1 MKFPLSPLL
10 LACCIVL
17 LPAPAALAQV
27 GNEAVSSIL
36 AEAAQA
42 REQGDVQRERAL
54 LEQGLADTGPD
65 SRAAFPLYDKL
76 TQNHSD
82 NGDFVGAI
90 RLAEQQLATAGGPA
104 QRLGVLVSLISLHA
118 SLHQMNK
125 AQARFREAE
134 ALLPVLR
141 STRGWARKGDWWQA
155 LLARAKAMLEGSAG
169 HLAVA
174 ESAWKACLG
183 SAGNALKIDP
193 DREGSALFVDCSRG
207 LIGVLTAT
215 GQLEAAGQLAD
226 RVRQAAE
233 RVVEINKRPGI
244 NVRVQQTLGH
254 LAMEQ
259 GRFDEARRL
268 FNQAIDT
275 LQASG
280 SAEQSTRMG
289 NLRKQMALLAML
301 KGDWS
306 GALAWHEQRADGLRK
321 TSQGLGP
328 VSAEYAYTLVRLGR
342 SGEAVAM
349 LRKIVAARARI
360 YDEASLYLWESRA
373 FLGLALA
380 AHGQSI
386 EALAQLQA
394 AMPKILDIA
403 RGERSSADAGVLRSA
418 RLNWLLDGYI
428 ALLAEQAASTDHK
441 AASQALDEA
450 FRMADL
456 ARGSTVQRA
465 LAAAAS
471 RTSISDPALAEVAR
485 REQDLQREISALAE
499 AIDNLLARG
508 RVAEQ
513 DQAVADMRAT
523 LARLHAEH
531 TAVQAELERRF
542 PDYAA
547 LLSPKPIGIA
557 SVQKLLKPSEALIA
571 VYAGSQSTVVWAVPA
586 SGAARLA
593 VVPLSG
599 EQLDL
604 KVGTLRQALDPNA
617 EAAGRLPKFP
627 FAIAHELYARLLAPV
642 EAGWQG
648 ARELIVVPH
657 GRLGQLPFG
666 LLTTQPWQAP
676 AARLP
681 YAEMA
686 EAPWL
691 LKQVA
696 ISQLPAAVALPALR
710 AGRDGAPAN
719 RPFVGFGDPQFGT
732 SPAPAPT
739 HMRGLKRRNLVLAKA
754 KPNGAPDGTINFA
767 LLPPL
772 PDTALEIRD
781 IASVLT
787 AEAERDVFLQGRA
800 SEAQV
805 KKADLAAYRVVMFA
819 THGLM
824 SGEMPG
830 LYQPALAL
838 SNPALTGDG
847 EDGMLTMEEILGLKL
862 HADWVVLS
870 ACNTAAAGGQSGESV
885 SGLGRAF
892 FYAGSKAL
900 LVTNWAVET
909 ESARLLTT
917 DIFRRQAADP
927 SLPRARA
934 LQQAALALMK
944 KSAGQDYS
952 YAHPMFWAPYTLV
965 GDGG

>member
-1 MKFPLSPLL
+1 MSFPRSPLL
-10 LACCIVL
+10 LTCAVAL
-17 LPAPAALAQV
+17 LAASPAGQAQIT
-27 GNEAVSSIL
+27 NEAVVSVL
-36 AEAAQA
+36 GEAARA

-76 TQNHSD
+76 TQNYSD

-104 QRLGVLVSLISLHA
+104 QRLGVLVSLVSLHA

-125 AQARFREAE
+125 ARARFREAE

-155 LLARAKAMLEGSAG
+155 LLARAKAMLEGSSG

-183 SAGNALKIDP
+183 SAGKALKIDP
-193 DREGSALFVDCSRG
+193 DRDGSALFVDCSRG

-226 RVRQAAE
+226 QVRQTAE
-233 RVVEINKRPGI
+233 RAVDIQKRPGI

-259 GRFDEARRL
+259 GKLDEARRL
-268 FNQAIDT
+268 FNLAVAT
-275 LQASG
+275 VRASG
-280 SAEQSTRMG
+280 SAEQSAR
-289 NLRKQMALLAML
+289 LSSLHKQLAML
-301 KGDWS
+301 DMLNGDWA
-306 GALAWHEQRADGLRK
+306 GALAWHEKRADGAQTLPGAIGK
-321 TSQGLGP
+321 TST
-328 VSAEYAYTLVRLGR
+328 EHAYTLVRLGR
-342 SGEAVAM
+342 AAEAVDM
-349 LRKIVAARARI
+349 LRKIVATRSKI
-360 YDEASLYLWESRA
+360 YDEASLYLWEGRA

-380 AHGQSI
+380 ANGQPA
-386 EALAQLQA
+386 EALPQMQA
-394 AMPKILDIA
+394 AIPKILDIA
-403 RGERSSADAGVLRSA
+403 RGERSSADAGLLRGA

-428 ALLAEQAASTDHK
+428 ALLAEQAAS
-441 AASQALDEA
+441 APELLDEA

-471 RTSISDPALAEVAR
+471 RAGIDDPALAELAR
-485 REQDLQREISALAE
+485 REQDLQHEISALAE

-513 DQAVADMRAT
+513 DQAVADMRAG
-523 LARLHAEH
+523 LVRLR
-531 TAVQAELERRF
+531 ELHSAAQRELDQRF

-547 LLSPKPIGIA
+547 LLNPKPLAIA
-557 SVQKLLKPSEALIA
+557 GVQSLLKPGEALIA
-571 VYAGSQSTVVWAVPA
+571 LYAGSRQTLVWAVPA
-586 SGAARLA
+586 SGAVRFA

-604 KVGTLRQALDPNA
+604 KVGTLRQALDPTA
-617 EAAGRLPKFP
+617 EASGRLPKFP
-627 FAIAHELYARLLAPV
+627 FAVAHELYAKLLAPV
-642 EAGWQG
+642 EPGWRE
-648 ARELIVVPH
+648 AHELIVVPH

-666 LLTTQPWQAP
+666 LLTTQTWQAP

-686 EAPWL
+686 DAPWL
-691 LKQVA
+691 LKQAA
-696 ISQLPAAVALPALR
+696 ISQLPAAVALSALR
-710 AGRDGAPAN
+710 NGRRDSPAE
-719 RPFVGFGDPQFGT
+719 RPFIGFGDPQFGG
-732 SPAPAPT
+732 SAPSTASA
-739 HMRGLKRRNLVLAKA
+739 RGLKRRSRLAA
-754 KPNGAPDGTINFA
+754 AAGAAGTIDFG

-772 PDTALEIRD
+772 PETAREIGD
-781 IASVLT
+781 IATVL
-787 AEAERDVFLQGRA
+787 AADRQRDVYLQQRA
-800 SEAQV
+800 SEAQL

-838 SNPALTGDG
+838 SNPAITGDG

-862 HADWVVLS
+862 RADWVVLS

-892 FYAGSKAL
+892 FYAGSKSL

-927 SLPRARA
+927 TLPRARA

-965 GDGG
+965 GDGN